1 MIKQWWSRVPQGDK
15 RIYLSILVLVSPVL
29 AYAFVWSPL
38 QASRANLEKS
48 IQSKT
53 AQWQQ
58 MQIESKEILRL
69 RSQAQSSHA
78 DIASLEKAIRD
89 STQIHGVANLL
100 RQVQH
105 TEAEVSID
113 IEAISFDQWIRWTEA
128 LQQEHQV
135 RLASLNLQRTPQ
147 SGMIKAQASF
157 ALNAN

>member
-1 MIKQWWSRVPQGDK
+1 MMKQWWSRVPQGDK

-105 TEAEVSID
+105 TDAEVSID

-157 ALNAN
+157 ALNSN

>member
-1 MIKQWWSRVPQGDK
+1 MMKQWWSRVPQGDK

-105 TEAEVSID
+105 TDAEVSID

>member
-1 MIKQWWSRVPQGDK
+1 MMKQWWSRVPQGDK

>member
-1 MIKQWWSRVPQGDK
+1 MMKQWWSRVPQGDK

-69 RSQAQSSHA
+69 RSQAQSSHT

-105 TEAEVSID
+105 TDAEVSID

-157 ALNAN
+157 ALNSN

>member
-29 AYAFVWSPL
+29 AYAFVWAPL

-58 MQIESKEILRL
+58 MQMESKEILRL

-89 STQIHGVANLL
+89 SAQIHGVANLL

-105 TEAEVSID
+105 TDAEVSID
-113 IEAISFDQWIRWTEA
+113 IDAISFDQWIRWTEA

-147 SGMIKAQASF
+147 GGMIKAHASF